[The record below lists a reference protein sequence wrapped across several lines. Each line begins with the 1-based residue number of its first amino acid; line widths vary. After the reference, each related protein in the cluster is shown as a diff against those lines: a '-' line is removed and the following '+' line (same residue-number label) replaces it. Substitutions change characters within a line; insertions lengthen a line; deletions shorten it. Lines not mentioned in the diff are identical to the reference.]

1 MTNQIRFSCY
11 LIETDEETESHISP
25 YATHYFSII
34 RWMTTKDP
42 TQRSTLTEVTEQMKL
57 LFPFP
62 AISSIEEL
70 EKIEDIHF
78 STEHL
83 IGKGGQAVVFLGL
96 SKGSNGLV
104 KMVAVKRIII
114 DSLTNKEKESVYKE
128 RDLFQKLNH
137 RNIIKLIDS
146 GKNKTFM

>member
-1 MTNQIRFSCY
+1 
-11 LIETDEETESHISP
+11 
-25 YATHYFSII
+25 
-34 RWMTTKDP
+34 
-42 TQRSTLTEVTEQMKL
+42 MKL
-57 LFPFP
+57 LFPVP

-70 EKIEDIHF
+70 EKIEDIHI

-96 SKGSNGLV
+96 SKGSI
-104 KMVAVKRIII
+104 VAVKRIII

>member
-1 MTNQIRFSCY
+1 LTNQIRFSCY

-42 TQRSTLTEVTEQMKL
+42 KQRSTLTEVTEQMKL
-57 LFPFP
+57 LFPVP

-70 EKIEDIHF
+70 EKIEDIHI

-96 SKGSNGLV
+96 SKGSI
-104 KMVAVKRIII
+104 VAVKRIII